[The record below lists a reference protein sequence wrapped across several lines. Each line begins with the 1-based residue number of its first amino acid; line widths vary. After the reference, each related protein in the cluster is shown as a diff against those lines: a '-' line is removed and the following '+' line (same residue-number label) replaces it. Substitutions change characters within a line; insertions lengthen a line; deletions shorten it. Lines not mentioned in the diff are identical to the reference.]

1 MICYFLLFLLIIGT
15 NYELLCV
22 YLETEIKKPTVML
35 EIIILSILAVLLS
48 SFLIFC
54 IITICKVGAGKTPL
68 DWKPQ
73 KLDTYFGD
81 GC

>member
-1 MICYFLLFLLIIGT
+1 MGIVLALI
-15 NYELLCV
+15 
-22 YLETEIKKPTVML
+22 TVV
-35 EIIILSILAVLLS
+35 LSS